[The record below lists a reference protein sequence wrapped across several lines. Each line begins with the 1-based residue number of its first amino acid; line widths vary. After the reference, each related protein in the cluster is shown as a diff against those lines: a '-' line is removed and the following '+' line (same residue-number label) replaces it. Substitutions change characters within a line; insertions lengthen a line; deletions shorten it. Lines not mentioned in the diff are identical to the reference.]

1 MDIPNIREQNR
12 KATYHLLHIDE
23 ERKKYQREMNGLS
36 FIRSPMLT
44 GMPHGTDVSN
54 PTMNNAEKIFSLEDD
69 YRWIP
74 VISAVE
80 ESITEK
86 QSKFLEL
93 RRKAE
98 KIPHTQGRPN
108 WTSYVQTEYSMWHQS
123 KYGNMR
129 IPSRITLNE
138 WMNGIIELTVR
149 VAISN
154 HCL

>member
-23 ERKKYQREMNGLS
+23 ERKKYQRDMNGLS

-44 GMPHGTDVSN
+44 GMPHGTDISN

-69 YRWIP
+69 YKWIP

-80 ESITEK
+80 ASLTEK
-86 QSKFLEL
+86 QSKFLDL

-108 WTSYVQTEYSMWHQS
+108 WVSYVQTQYSLWYQS
-123 KYGNMR
+123 KYGNIR
-129 IPSRITLNE
+129 VVHRNTLNG
-138 WMNGIIELTVR
+138 WMDDIVELTVR

-154 HCL
+154 ACL